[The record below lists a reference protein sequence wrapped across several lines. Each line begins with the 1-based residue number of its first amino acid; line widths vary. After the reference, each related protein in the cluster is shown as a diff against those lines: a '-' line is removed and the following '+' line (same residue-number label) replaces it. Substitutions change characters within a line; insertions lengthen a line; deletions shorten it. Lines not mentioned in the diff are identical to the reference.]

1 MEEEDTQQVLQRLRD
16 AIDEENLALV
26 HDMLDELHPAEIAL
40 LLESLPK
47 QEREVVWEQL
57 DPEQHTDVL
66 AEAEDAVRAS
76 RMARMK
82 PDELAAAV
90 SELDADDAADML
102 QDLPEDVIEQVL
114 RTLDEQDR
122 LRVQSVL
129 AYEEDTAGGLMNTDV
144 LTVRADVALE
154 VVLRLLRRRGE
165 IPEKTNRLYVVDRDN
180 RFLGVVRLADLLIH
194 DPHTPVRELMDDEDE
209 PTITAD
215 TSSHEVAQIFE
226 QRDLISAPVVDANGH
241 LLGRITFD
249 DVMDV
254 IRDEGDTALLNMA
267 GLDEDEDIFGPV
279 LHTARRRTMW
289 LGINLLTAFLASW
302 VIGLFEATIAEVVA
316 LAVLM
321 PIVASMGGIA
331 GTQTLTIV
339 IRGMALGQVGAGNAV
354 WLLRRELVVG
364 VLNGVIW
371 AVCVGCV
378 AGWWFGNTL
387 LGGVIGAAMVI
398 NLIAGALAGA
408 TLPLLLRKLYIDPAV
423 AGGVVLTTVTDVV
436 GFVAFLGL
444 GTVFLLS
451 H

>member
-1 MEEEDTQQVLQRLRD
+1 
-16 AIDEENLALV
+16 
-26 HDMLDELHPAEIAL
+26 
-40 LLESLPK
+40 
-47 QEREVVWEQL
+47 
-57 DPEQHTDVL
+57 
-66 AEAEDAVRAS
+66 
-76 RMARMK
+76 
-82 PDELAAAV
+82 
-90 SELDADDAADML
+90 
-102 QDLPEDVIEQVL
+102 
-114 RTLDEQDR
+114 
-122 LRVQSVL
+122 
-129 AYEEDTAGGLMNTDV
+129 
-144 LTVRADVALE
+144 
-154 VVLRLLRRRGE
+154 
-165 IPEKTNRLYVVDRDN
+165 
-180 RFLGVVRLADLLIH
+180 
-194 DPHTPVRELMDDEDE
+194 
-209 PTITAD
+209 
-215 TSSHEVAQIFE
+215 
-226 QRDLISAPVVDANGH
+226 
-241 LLGRITFD
+241 
-249 DVMDV
+249 
-254 IRDEGDTALLNMA
+254 
-267 GLDEDEDIFGPV
+267 
-279 LHTARRRTMW
+279 MW